1 MDAHAR
7 FATVVALLVLAPA
20 AVQATPFS
28 FSTGSP
34 DGLIATG
41 SRPDSPGKVEIE
53 SADDFVLANPTLI
66 NRATFTGLITGGA
79 TVANV
84 GQVVV
89 EIYRVFPKDS
99 DTSRTPNVPTRVNS
113 PSDVAFDSRDS
124 SAAGLSFTT
133 SVLNQ
138 NFTAANSVQN
148 GIHPSPNQ
156 TTLGEGAVTGQEVL
170 FDVTLKTPL
179 DLPADHYFFIPQV
192 ELSNGEFLWLSAP
205 RPIVPPGTPFTP
217 DLQSW
222 IRNADLDPDW
232 LRIGTDV
239 VGSGAFNATF
249 SLSGEAIPAP
259 SALVLA
265 GLGAVLALRGRRFS
279 GGPADP
285 GGPRDRHQL
294 KGDKQVTQ

>member
-1 MDAHAR
+1 MRGEFSYYKEGKEKNTDVHVR
-7 FATVVALLVLAPA
+7 FTTVVALLVLMPA
-20 AVQATPFS
+20 AVRATPFN

-41 SRPDSPGKVEIE
+41 SQPGSPGKVEIE
-53 SADDFVLANPTLI
+53 SADGFVLANPTLI
-66 NRATFTGLITGGA
+66 NHATFTGLITGGA
-79 TVANV
+79 TAADV

-99 DTSRTPNVPTRVNS
+99 DTGRAPNVPTRANS

-138 NFTAANSVQN
+138 SFTAANSVLN

-156 TTLGEGAVTGQEVL
+156 TTLGEGPVTGQEVL
-170 FDVTLKTPL
+170 FDVTLATPL
-179 DLPADHYFFIPQV
+179 DLPADHYFLIPQAQV
-192 ELSNGEFLWLSAP
+192 STGEFLWLSAP
-205 RPIVPPGTPFTP
+205 KPIVSPRTPFTP

-232 LRIGTDV
+232 LRVGTDI

-249 SLSGEAIPAP
+249 SVSGEAIPAP

-265 GLGAVLALRGRRFS
+265 GLGAVLAIRGRRFS
-279 GGPADP
+279 G
-285 GGPRDRHQL
+285 
-294 KGDKQVTQ
+294 